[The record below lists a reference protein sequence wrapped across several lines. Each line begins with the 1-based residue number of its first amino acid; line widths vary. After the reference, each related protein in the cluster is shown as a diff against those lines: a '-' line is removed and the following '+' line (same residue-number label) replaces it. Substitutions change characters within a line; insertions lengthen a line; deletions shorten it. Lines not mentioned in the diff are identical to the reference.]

1 MIWNEDGCN
10 QMRLVLLEPPLVEPL
25 TAAEAKARLNIGSDV
40 SDEVID
46 AYIMASRQVIDG
58 AVGWLNRALITQK
71 WQGQF
76 DGFPFHNGSKIYIPL
91 PPLQSLTISY
101 LDSTGAMVPMTDG
114 VDYRLVQAQRPYVLP
129 ITSWP
134 TISGLITFEFVVGY
148 GNAGSD
154 VPEPIRTAIALG
166 VGHLRSMSMRNLTV
180 VQEIEEGVGATRYLI
195 NADIRQII
203 DDTVASLLS
212 VYRVIAI

>member
-1 MIWNEDGCN
+1 MIQNEDTHN
-10 QMRLVLLEPPLVEPL
+10 LMTLVLLEPPIVEPL
-25 TAAEAKARLNIGSDV
+25 TAAEAKARLNIGSEV
-40 SDEVID
+40 SDEVIN

-71 WQGQF
+71 WQGRLG
-76 DGFPFHNGSKIYIPL
+76 GFPVDSSGKVYIPL
-91 PPLQSLTISY
+91 PPLQSLIVSY
-101 LDSTGAMVPMTDG
+101 LDSAGSTVPMTEG

-134 TISGLITFEFVVGY
+134 AGGSVTFEFVAGY
-148 GNAGSD
+148 GDAGSD

-180 VQEIEEGVGATRYLI
+180 IQEIEEGVGATRYLI

-212 VYRVIAI
+212 VYRVIEV